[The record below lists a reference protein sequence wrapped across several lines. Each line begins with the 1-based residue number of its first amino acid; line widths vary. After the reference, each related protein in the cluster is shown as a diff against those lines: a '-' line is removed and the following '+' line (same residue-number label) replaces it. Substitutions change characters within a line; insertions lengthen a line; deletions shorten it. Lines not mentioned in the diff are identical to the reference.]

1 MRDKGALVQGYNGQL
16 AVDSE
21 HQIIV
26 AAELS
31 NQAPD
36 VEYFIPMLDQVLVN
50 CEQIPDA
57 ALADAG
63 YSSDANVRRV
73 SARRVDVYIAPA
85 RIPHGEKKP
94 PLDGKSTARAMKEAM
109 RAKLNTDIGDALYR
123 RRKAIVEPVNG
134 QLKNRGLGALSL
146 RGLHKARGEWSL
158 IALTHNL
165 LKLHRLAALNG
176 RSRWAL
182 RPPPAPFFQP
192 CKSSPPASVP
202 TSAPHGQ
209 HRCLRQ
215 RSPSTF

>member
-1 MRDKGALVQGYNGQL
+1 MRDKGAFVQGYNGQL

-50 CEQIPDA
+50 GERIPEA

-63 YSSDANVRRV
+63 YFSDANVRRA
-73 SARRVDVYIAPA
+73 SARGVDVYIAPA
-85 RIPHGEKKP
+85 RTPHGEKEP
-94 PLDGKSTARAMKEAM
+94 PLDGKSTASAMKEAM
-109 RAKLNTDIGDALYR
+109 RAKLNTDVGDALYR

-134 QLKNRGLGALSL
+134 QIKNRGLGALSL
-146 RGLHKARGEWSL
+146 RGMDKARGEWSL

-165 LKLHRLAALNG
+165 LKLHRARRAQRPLSLGPSTTTRPLFSALQKLAARIRANF
-176 RSRWAL
+176 R
-182 RPPPAPFFQP
+182 APWTAQMLTATV
-192 CKSSPPASVP
+192 S
-202 TSAPHGQ
+202 
-209 HRCLRQ
+209 
-215 RSPSTF
+215 

>member
-63 YSSDANVRRV
+63 YSSDANVRRA

-85 RIPHGEKKP
+85 RTPHGEKEP
-94 PLDGKSTARAMKEAM
+94 PLDGKSAARAMKEAM

-134 QLKNRGLGALSL
+134 QLKNHGLGALSL

-165 LKLHRLAALNG
+165 LKLHRARRAQWPLSLGPSATARPLFSALQKLAARIRANF
-176 RSRWAL
+176 R
-182 RPPPAPFFQP
+182 APW
-192 CKSSPPASVP
+192 
-202 TSAPHGQ
+202 TAPM
-209 HRCLRQ
+209 LTATV
-215 RSPSTF
+215 S